1 LAPGQEHVRQS
12 CQHID
17 LAAVHG
23 DAEQSG
29 FLKAELI
36 VEHPERVFNLRAD
49 TGLLQAEACG

>member
-23 DAEQSG
+23 HAEQSG
-29 FLKAELI
+29 FLKAELKF
-36 VEHPERVFNLRAD
+36 EHPERIFNLRAD
-49 TGLLQAEACG
+49 TGLLQPEACG